1 MALEYAERQNFGEF
15 EKTGII
21 EKQERAERLPALFPY
36 KNKRNH
42 FLLLTVF
49 CREKHGIIMYCYHR
63 PEMTRTRRVRL
74 SLGSRIG
81 CPAGLRGH
89 PKPHHIK

>member
-1 MALEYAERQNFGEF
+1 MNCASLIHIHNEVFAEYYRKKRSEGKPHRVALTHVAKKLVRIIFALET
-15 EKTGII
+15 K
-21 EKQERAERLPALFPY
+21 
-36 KNKRNH
+36 
-42 FLLLTVF
+42 
-49 CREKHGIIMYCYHR
+49 CYHR